1 MRLGQDFLGLEVNQA
16 DTICWC
22 QGEASQAPLPS
33 LEARKPL
40 SPKPSA
46 EGRLQHSQSGPETY
60 PCVGSRAL
68 FGVRGCV
75 KMCALSG
82 VTGQSE
88 GHRHAPHKKG
98 KCGPWWAETIGA
110 ELQGPVASR
119 LGCCNSP
126 SQASLLEG

>member
-40 SPKPSA
+40 SPKPSP

-75 KMCALSG
+75 KMCALLG
-82 VTGQSE
+82 VTGQRE
-88 GHRHAPHKKG
+88 GHTACATQERGVRPMVGRDHGGRAS
-98 KCGPWWAETIGA
+98 GPRRLSSG
-110 ELQGPVASR
+110 LQQPLTGLTA
-119 LGCCNSP
+119 
-126 SQASLLEG
+126 